1 MTNQLFTVKNFN
13 SFGVVIDRLN
23 EQSIIKEIENIDLMD
38 MYTVLYTT
46 GDYTFFINKNISKKL
61 ITRLIAVIIL

>member
-13 SFGVVIDRLN
+13 SFGLVIDRLN

-46 GDYTFFINKNISKKL
+46 GDYTFFIK
-61 ITRLIAVIIL
+61 TF

>member
-1 MTNQLFTVKNFN
+1 M
-13 SFGVVIDRLN
+13 VIDRLN

>member
-46 GDYTFFINKNISKKL
+46 GDYTFFINKNILKN
-61 ITRLIAVIIL
+61 